1 MHLRIDCICIDAY
14 SVSKPLD
21 KAAGNE
27 AL

>member
-1 MHLRIDCICIDAY
+1 MHLRIDRICIHAY

-21 KAAGNE
+21 KAAGNK